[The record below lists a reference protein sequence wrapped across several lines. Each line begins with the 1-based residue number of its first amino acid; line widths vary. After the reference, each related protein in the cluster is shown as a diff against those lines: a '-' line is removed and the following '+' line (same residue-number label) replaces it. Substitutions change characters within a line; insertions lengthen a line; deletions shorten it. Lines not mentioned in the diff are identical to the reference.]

1 MSQIK
6 SAPLGA
12 STTSDTLNAFDD
24 APITRAHWRWT
35 GIAALGDY
43 LDAGSIVAGGAAL
56 PLFTAYLHFGSTA
69 VSLIAALG
77 SNGISTGI
85 GALVA
90 GRLGDRYGRKFIYS
104 WDLLIYAVGAL
115 IVSLAVNASM
125 MIGGYMLLGLAV
137 GIDVPTSWSLI
148 AEFAPRK
155 QRGKLMAFTNVFW
168 YIGPIVILLLAVAFH
183 PLGLLGGRLLFVS
196 LLVVALT
203 AYMLRRQ
210 LTESPRWS
218 LQEGND
224 AEVSMA
230 LGSLRGGPEVTK
242 ALDDLAGDA
251 IGMAGTTSPGSPAVS
266 GSPVASGP
274 GEHLEG
280 RAAPSPVGA
289 GIGQPV
295 SALASTAPDVASA
308 PKQGYRALFSSS
320 KLRKR
325 LLFIMPL
332 YLLWGLPA
340 GTYGFFEPTLFKTVG
355 AHSLLASDGL
365 DILWFG
371 SAIIAVVFI
380 FMPLNDRIDRRILYA
395 ISAALCAAGFFLLVW
410 APISNIWVALAN
422 ILLFGFGQ
430 GVGLWPLQRIWS
442 VELFPTEL
450 RNTAQGFLWAVM
462 RILLGIWSYFLLRF
476 TSAVGFEMVALAM
489 ALMFTY
495 NFFVGG
501 LLGPRTG
508 GVSLEE
514 I

>member
-1 MSQIK
+1 MSSTGTAGGGTSASAGELQTLDE
-6 SAPLGA
+6 APLSG
-12 STTSDTLNAFDD
+12 
-24 APITRAHWRWT
+24 AHWRWT
-35 GIAALGDY
+35 AIAALGDY

-77 SNGISTGI
+77 SNGVSTGI

-104 WDLLIYAVGAL
+104 WDLLIYALGAL
-115 IVSLAVNASM
+115 VVALAVDAPM

-148 AEFAPRK
+148 AELAPRK
-155 QRGKLMAFTNVFW
+155 QRGKLMAFTNIFW
-168 YIGPIVILLLAVAFH
+168 YIGPIVILLLALAFH

-196 LLVVALT
+196 LLVVAL
-203 AYMLRRQ
+203 AAWLLRRQ

-218 LQEGND
+218 LQQGD
-224 AEVSMA
+224 VAEVEIA
-230 LGSLRGGPEVTK
+230 LGKLAAGATAAAGASGTLGSGGAAT
-242 ALDDLAGDA
+242 AGA
-251 IGMAGTTSPGSPAVS
+251 ATTSPG
-266 GSPVASGP
+266 
-274 GEHLEG
+274 
-280 RAAPSPVGA
+280 A
-289 GIGQPV
+289 GDGGHQ
-295 SALASTAPDVASA
+295 
-308 PKQGYRALFSSS
+308 QGYRALFSSK
-320 KLRKR
+320 KLLKR
-325 LLFIMPL
+325 LAFLMPI

-355 AHSLLASDGL
+355 AHSLLTSDGL

-371 SAIIAVVFI
+371 SAIIAVVFV

-395 ISAALCAAGFFLLVW
+395 ISAAFCAAGFFLLVW
-410 APISNIWVALAN
+410 APINNIWVALGN

-430 GVGLWPLQRIWS
+430 GIGLWPLQRIWS

-462 RILLGIWSYFLLRF
+462 RILLGIWSYFLLDF
-476 TSAVGFEMVALAM
+476 TSAVGFDMVALAM

-495 NFFVGG
+495 NFVVGG
-501 LLGPRTG
+501 LLGPRTESM
-508 GVSLEE
+508 SLES

>member
-1 MSQIK
+1 MSSTGTAGGGTSASAGELQTLDE
-6 SAPLGA
+6 APLSG
-12 STTSDTLNAFDD
+12 
-24 APITRAHWRWT
+24 AHWRWT
-35 GIAALGDY
+35 AIAALGDY

-77 SNGISTGI
+77 SNGVSTGI

-104 WDLLIYAVGAL
+104 WDLLIYALGAL
-115 IVSLAVNASM
+115 VVALAVDAPM

-148 AEFAPRK
+148 AELAPRK
-155 QRGKLMAFTNVFW
+155 QRGKLMAFTNIFW
-168 YIGPIVILLLAVAFH
+168 YIGPIVILLLALAFH

-196 LLVVALT
+196 LLVVAL
-203 AYMLRRQ
+203 AAWLLRRQ

-218 LQEGND
+218 LQQGD
-224 AEVSMA
+224 VAEVEIA
-230 LGSLRGGPEVTK
+230 LGKLAAGATAAAGASGTLGSGGAAT
-242 ALDDLAGDA
+242 AG
-251 IGMAGTTSPGSPAVS
+251 AGTTSPGA
-266 GSPVASGP
+266 GDGGP
-274 GEHLEG
+274 
-280 RAAPSPVGA
+280 
-289 GIGQPV
+289 Q
-295 SALASTAPDVASA
+295 
-308 PKQGYRALFSSS
+308 QGYRALFSSK
-320 KLRKR
+320 KLLKR
-325 LLFIMPL
+325 LAFLMPI

-355 AHSLLASDGL
+355 AHSLLTSDGL

-371 SAIIAVVFI
+371 SAIIAVVFV

-395 ISAALCAAGFFLLVW
+395 ISAAFCAAGFFLLVW
-410 APISNIWVALAN
+410 APINNIWVALGN

-430 GVGLWPLQRIWS
+430 GIGLWPLQRIWS

-462 RILLGIWSYFLLRF
+462 RILLGIWSYFLLDF
-476 TSAVGFEMVALAM
+476 TSAVGFDMVALAM

-495 NFFVGG
+495 NFVVGG
-501 LLGPRTG
+501 LLGPRTESM
-508 GVSLEE
+508 SLES

>member
-1 MSQIK
+1 MVGVSPERSSTQA
-6 SAPLGA
+6 SDRAVLSEFDEAPLSA
-12 STTSDTLNAFDD
+12 
-24 APITRAHWRWT
+24 AHWRWT

-90 GRLGDRYGRKFIYS
+90 GRLGDRFGRKFIFS
-104 WDLLIYAVGAL
+104 WDLLLYALGAL
-115 IVSLAVNASM
+115 IVATAVDAPM

-148 AEFAPRK
+148 AEFSPRRE
-155 QRGKLMAFTNVFW
+155 RGKLMAFTNVFW
-168 YIGPIVILLLAVAFH
+168 YVGPIVILLLALAFH
-183 PLGLLGGRLLFVS
+183 PFGLLGGRLLFVS
-196 LLVVALT
+196 LLVVALA
-203 AYMLRRQ
+203 AYLLRRL

-218 LQEGND
+218 LEQGDLVTVN
-224 AEVSMA
+224 AA
-230 LGSLRGGPEVTK
+230 RQSLARRGGET
-242 ALDDLAGDA
+242 ADLHDAAVGLGAATAGA
-251 IGMAGTTSPGSPAVS
+251 VAAGAVAGSSTSG
-266 GSPVASGP
+266 
-274 GEHLEG
+274 
-280 RAAPSPVGA
+280 
-289 GIGQPV
+289 
-295 SALASTAPDVASA
+295 
-308 PKQGYRALFSSS
+308 GYRALFSSR
-320 KLRKR
+320 KLRRR
-325 LLFIMPL
+325 LVFLMPI

-355 AHSLLASDGL
+355 AHSLATSDGL

-395 ISAALCAAGFFLLVW
+395 ISAALCAGGFFLLVF
-410 APISNIWVALAN
+410 APISNIWVALGN
-422 ILLFGFGQ
+422 ILLFGVGQ

-450 RNTAQGFLWAVM
+450 RNTAQGFLWSVM
-462 RILLGIWSYFLLRF
+462 RILLGIWSYFLLDF
-476 TSAVGFEMVALAM
+476 TGAVGFSMVALAM

-495 NFFVGG
+495 NFVVGG
-501 LLGPRTG
+501 LFGPKTA
-508 GVSLEE
+508 GVALEE

>member
-1 MSQIK
+1 MRSIGEARSDVGGDGVLQALDE
-6 SAPLGA
+6 APL
-12 STTSDTLNAFDD
+12 
-24 APITRAHWRWT
+24 TRAHWRWT

-77 SNGISTGI
+77 SNGVSTGI

-104 WDLLIYAVGAL
+104 WDLLIYALGAL
-115 IVSLAVNASM
+115 IVALAVDAPM

-168 YIGPIVILLLAVAFH
+168 YIGPIVILLLALAFH

-196 LLVVALT
+196 LLVVALV
-203 AYMLRRQ
+203 AWFLRRQ
-210 LTESPRWS
+210 LTESPRWL
-218 LQEGND
+218 LQQGD
-224 AEVSMA
+224 TAEVDVTLHSLSANGTGTAGTA
-230 LGSLRGGPEVTK
+230 L
-242 ALDDLAGDA
+242 
-251 IGMAGTTSPGSPAVS
+251 AGTTASAGTGAVAGSAGQS
-266 GSPVASGP
+266 SASG
-274 GEHLEG
+274 GEHRE
-280 RAAPSPVGA
+280 
-289 GIGQPV
+289 
-295 SALASTAPDVASA
+295 
-308 PKQGYRALFSSS
+308 GYRALFSSK
-320 KLRKR
+320 KLLKR
-325 LLFIMPL
+325 LAFIMPL

-355 AHSLLASDGL
+355 AHSLLTSDSL

-371 SAIIAVVFI
+371 SAIIAVVFV

-395 ISAALCAAGFFLLVW
+395 ISAAFCAAGFFLLVW
-410 APISNIWVALAN
+410 APIDNIWVALGN

-430 GVGLWPLQRIWS
+430 GIGLWPLQRIWS

-462 RILLGIWSYFLLRF
+462 RILLGIWSYFLLDF
-476 TSAVGFEMVALAM
+476 TSAVGFDMVALAM

-495 NFFVGG
+495 NFVVGG
-501 LLGPRTG
+501 LLGPKTQSM
-508 GVSLEE
+508 SLES

>member
-1 MSQIK
+1 MSSTGTAGGGTSASAGELQTLDE
-6 SAPLGA
+6 APLSG
-12 STTSDTLNAFDD
+12 
-24 APITRAHWRWT
+24 AHWRWT
-35 GIAALGDY
+35 AIAALGDY

-77 SNGISTGI
+77 SNGVSTGI

-104 WDLLIYAVGAL
+104 WDLLIYALGAL
-115 IVSLAVNASM
+115 VVALAVDAPM
-125 MIGGYMLLGLAV
+125 MIGGYMILGLAV

-148 AEFAPRK
+148 AELAPRK
-155 QRGKLMAFTNVFW
+155 QRGKLMAFTNIFW
-168 YIGPIVILLLAVAFH
+168 YIGPIVILLLALAFH

-196 LLVVALT
+196 LLVVAL
-203 AYMLRRQ
+203 AAWLLRRQ

-218 LQEGND
+218 LQQGD
-224 AEVSMA
+224 VAEVEIA
-230 LGSLRGGPEVTK
+230 LGKLAAGATAAAGASGTLGSGGAAT
-242 ALDDLAGDA
+242 AGA
-251 IGMAGTTSPGSPAVS
+251 ATTSPG
-266 GSPVASGP
+266 
-274 GEHLEG
+274 
-280 RAAPSPVGA
+280 A
-289 GIGQPV
+289 GDGGHQ
-295 SALASTAPDVASA
+295 
-308 PKQGYRALFSSS
+308 QGYRALFSSK
-320 KLRKR
+320 KLLKR
-325 LLFIMPL
+325 LAFLMPI

-355 AHSLLASDGL
+355 AHSLLTSDGL

-371 SAIIAVVFI
+371 SAIIAVVFV

-395 ISAALCAAGFFLLVW
+395 ISAAFCAAGFFLLVW
-410 APISNIWVALAN
+410 APINNIWVALGN

-430 GVGLWPLQRIWS
+430 GIGLWPLQRIWS

-462 RILLGIWSYFLLRF
+462 RILLGIWSYFLLDF
-476 TSAVGFEMVALAM
+476 TSAVGFDMVALAM

-495 NFFVGG
+495 NFVVGG
-501 LLGPRTG
+501 LLGPRTESM
-508 GVSLEE
+508 SLES